1 MQLMNLKN
9 AYLRVS
15 VETKEQLSGCI
26 KMPGAELI
34 YIDSGYFPPE
44 TWKDTVKMIHKGSG
58 GIGKMAG
65 LRFPHIFR
73 TEAEKFFS
81 VNRGLLSDSGFDLFL
96 VRNMET
102 ALFIKEELP
111 YISPEMLVFDHT
123 VYSFN
128 SQTDEVISEITGF
141 EGFTGTYAAELSDK
155 EIKTA
160 ERLPGIKKE
169 LVVYGRVPMMVTAQ
183 CLRKTSLRCDRR
195 MCEMQLK
202 DRTGAFMPV
211 KNCCTFCYNTVLN
224 SVPTCLY
231 DLSGDIDEIA
241 PDFIRY
247 EFTVEK
253 EHEVKNILSGKIPA
267 GFTRGHFRKSVQ

>member
-1 MQLMNLKN
+1 MNLKN

-15 VETKEQLSGCI
+15 VETKEQLFCCC
-26 KMPGAELI
+26 KTPGVDLI
-34 YIDSGYFPPE
+34 YIDSGYFPPG
-44 TWKDTVKMIHKGSG
+44 TWKETVKMIHKGSG
-58 GIGKMAG
+58 GIGKKAG

-73 TEAEKFFS
+73 TEAENFFS
-81 VNRGLLSDSGFDLFL
+81 ANKGILLDAGFDLFL

-102 ALFIKEELP
+102 ALWIKEELP
-111 YISPEMLVFDHT
+111 ELPSESLVFDHT

-141 EGFTGTYAAELSDK
+141 GSFTGTYSTELSDK
-155 EIKTA
+155 EIKSVKK
-160 ERLPGIKKE
+160 LPEIKKE

-183 CLRKTSLRCDRR
+183 CIRKTSLRCDRR
-195 MCEMQLK
+195 MCEMKLK

-224 SVPTCLY
+224 SVPTFLS
-231 DLSGDIDEIA
+231 DLAEDIDEIA

-247 EFTVEK
+247 EFSVEK
-253 EHEVKNILSGKIPA
+253 EQEVRNILSGKIPA
-267 GFTRGHFRKSVQ
+267 NYTRGHFRKSVQ